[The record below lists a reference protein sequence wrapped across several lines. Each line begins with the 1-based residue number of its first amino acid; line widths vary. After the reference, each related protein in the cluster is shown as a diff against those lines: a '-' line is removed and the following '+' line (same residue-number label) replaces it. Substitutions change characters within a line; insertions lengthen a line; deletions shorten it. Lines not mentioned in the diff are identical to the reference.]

1 MLDFYPLLRPALP
14 LIDAEQGH
22 RIALWALRN
31 GLLRPETDPDDPVL
45 TTSLLGRILHNPI
58 GLAAGFDKNAIVVN
72 ATQAMGFGFIEIGG
86 VTPRPQTGNPRPRLF
101 RLSEDE
107 AVINR
112 MGFNNDGMDVIAARL
127 TGRDRNAG
135 MIGVNMASNSD
146 STDPAADF
154 DQLVAK
160 FTPLADYMTIDIS
173 CPNTPNGKVFQS
185 KQPLAELLERLKA
198 TRARVAEEKQVLPPP
213 MLIKSAPD
221 LTEQEKRDIAQV
233 ALISGIDGMIVS
245 NTTIAR
251 PASLRSRYRSERGGL
266 SGRPAGRNVPADRR
280 PPAADRRRWH
290 RQRGGRL
297 RKNPP
302 GRLRRAALQRPGF
315 PRTGTGAPHKT
326 RSGATAEARRLRQ
339 CRRRRWRR
347 ASLIGIASLPIV
359 GIAL

>member
-86 VTPRPQTGNPRPRLF
+86 VTPRPQAGNSRPRLF

-127 TGRDRNAG
+127 NGRDHNAG
-135 MIGVNMASNSD
+135 MVGVNMASNSD
-146 STDPAADF
+146 SSDPAQDF

-185 KQPLAELLERLKA
+185 KQPLADLLERLKA
-198 TRARVAEEKQVLPPP
+198 TRARVAAEKQVSPPP

-233 ALISGIDGMIVS
+233 ALESGIDGMIVS

-266 SGRPAGRNVPADRR
+266 SGRPVFEMSTRLLAEMYQLTEGRLPLIGVGGIAN
-280 PPAADRRRWH
+280 AADAYEKIRQGACAVQLYSALVFQGPGLVH
-290 RQRGGRL
+290 RMKHDLALLLKRDGFANVG
-297 RKNPP
+297 
-302 GRLRRAALQRPGF
+302 AAV
-315 PRTGTGAPHKT
+315 GAAH
-326 RSGATAEARRLRQ
+326 R
-339 CRRRRWRR
+339 
-347 ASLIGIASLPIV
+347 
-359 GIAL
+359 

>member
-58 GLAAGFDKNAIVVN
+58 GLAAGFDKNAVVVN

-127 TGRDRNAG
+127 NGRDRNAG

-146 STDPAADF
+146 STDPAGDF
-154 DQLVAK
+154 DRLVAK

-185 KQPLAELLERLKA
+185 KQPLAELLERLKT
-198 TRARVAEEKQVLPPP
+198 TRARVAAEQQVSAPP

-221 LTEQEKRDIAQV
+221 LTDQEKQDIAQV
-233 ALISGIDGMIVS
+233 ALASGIDGMIVS

-251 PASLRSRYRSERGGL
+251 PASLRSRHRSERGGL
-266 SGRPAGRNVPADRR
+266 SGRPVFEMSTRLLAEMYRLTEGRLPLIGVGGIAN
-280 PPAADRRRWH
+280 AADAYEKIRQGACAVQLYSALVFQGPGLVH
-290 RQRGGRL
+290 RMKHDLAVLLKRDGFASVG
-297 RKNPP
+297 
-302 GRLRRAALQRPGF
+302 AAV
-315 PRTGTGAPHKT
+315 GAAH
-326 RSGATAEARRLRQ
+326 R
-339 CRRRRWRR
+339 
-347 ASLIGIASLPIV
+347 
-359 GIAL
+359 

>member
-45 TTSLLGRILHNPI
+45 CASVLGRMLHNPV
-58 GLAAGFDKNAIVVN
+58 GLAAGFDKNAIVIN

-127 TGRDRNAG
+127 AGRDRASG
-135 MIGVNMASNSD
+135 MVGVNMASNSD
-146 STDPAADF
+146 SDDPANDF
-154 DQLVAK
+154 DLLVAK

-185 KQPLAELLERLKA
+185 KQPLAGLLERLKA
-198 TRARVAEEKQVLPPP
+198 TRARVADEKKVAPPP

-221 LTEQEKRDIAQV
+221 LTEQEKRDIAEV
-233 ALISGIDGMIVS
+233 ALAAGIDGMIVS

-266 SGRPAGRNVPADRR
+266 SGRPVFDMSTRLLAEMYRLTEGRLPLIGVGGIAN
-280 PPAADRRRWH
+280 AADAYEKIRQGACAVQLYSALVFQGPGLVH
-290 RQRGGRL
+290 RLKHELAGLLKRDGF
-297 RKNPP
+297 KNV
-302 GRLRRAALQRPGF
+302 GAAV
-315 PRTGTGAPHKT
+315 GAAH
-326 RSGATAEARRLRQ
+326 R
-339 CRRRRWRR
+339 
-347 ASLIGIASLPIV
+347 
-359 GIAL
+359 